1 MEGGGEAAVGGGD
14 VAEAGGVVEA
24 AESVG
29 EVLPV
34 LEAVEEGWL
43 VGTEVKVTPYTNA
56 IDRRQQGEN
65 KKRKPRQPGEDEWS
79 TIQRKWKR
87 VTYNCLTESTSDGL
101 GGERVGSVARGDDT
115 LGGAVN
121 ELWALA
127 QAVQVVS
134 KAAASLSVV
143 DARLSAVYAEMKC
156 QTDRQSDICCLWR
169 W

>member
-24 AESVG
+24 AESVA

-65 KKRKPRQPGEDEWS
+65 KK
-79 TIQRKWKR
+79 
-87 VTYNCLTESTSDGL
+87 
-101 GGERVGSVARGDDT
+101 
-115 LGGAVN
+115 
-121 ELWALA
+121 
-127 QAVQVVS
+127 
-134 KAAASLSVV
+134 
-143 DARLSAVYAEMKC
+143 
-156 QTDRQSDICCLWR
+156 
-169 W
+169 